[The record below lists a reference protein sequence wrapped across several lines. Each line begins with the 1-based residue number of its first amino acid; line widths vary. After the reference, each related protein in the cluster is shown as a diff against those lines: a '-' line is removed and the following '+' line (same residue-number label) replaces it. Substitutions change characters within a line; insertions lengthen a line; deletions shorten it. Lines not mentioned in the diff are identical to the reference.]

1 MTVLAFDVNGLA
13 DDSKWHWHPPCGV
26 EHEYCYDYDDDYC
39 STPGKLLHHFCILRH
54 RRMMNWLGTLIYLG
68 LDYYSVFDVGGGD
81 AHGWGDDG
89 DDYEDAVDCD
99 QVARIRL
106 RLVLLAFGYAAWID
120 TCYCWKR
127 PDILVDVIGTL
138 ESSNV

>member
-1 MTVLAFDVNGLA
+1 MIILGADSSSASEKKKSSLKTLYFTAPFGLL
-13 DDSKWHWHPPCGV
+13 DTSLLKF
-26 EHEYCYDYDDDYC
+26 DDDDNN
-39 STPGKLLHHFCILRH
+39 GDGD
-54 RRMMNWLGTLIYLG
+54 N
-68 LDYYSVFDVGGGD
+68 DYY
-81 AHGWGDDG
+81 

>member
-1 MTVLAFDVNGLA
+1 MTTKMLMFDN
-13 DDSKWHWHPPCGV
+13 
-26 EHEYCYDYDDDYC
+26 
-39 STPGKLLHHFCILRH
+39 KLRYQT
-54 RRMMNWLGTLIYLG
+54 MM
-68 LDYYSVFDVGGGD
+68 
-81 AHGWGDDG
+81 G